1 MSARIL
7 VVDDIRANVDV
18 LEAKLSAEYYD
29 VLTATRGAKGYEM
42 ARREKPDIILLD
54 VMMPDLDGFEVCRRL
69 KADPETRHI
78 PVLMLTALEGRDD
91 RLRGLEVGAE
101 DFLSKPID
109 DVQLMA
115 RVKSLSRLKVV
126 IDELRSREASGRR
139 MGVIEARD
147 MADAA
152 LEVRAGG
159 QILVVDDNVR
169 QAARI
174 TAALKDSHHVSPIG
188 ADANGPPPDLI
199 IVSVH
204 ATTFDGLKVVAK
216 MRSSAVTRHLPIL
229 AVVEP
234 DDSRRAL
241 RALELGA
248 HDVITRPIDEDELR
262 ARVRTLIRRKRYMDA
277 LRNTLDQG
285 LELAVTDQLTGLY
298 NRRFMQGQL
307 APLVQR
313 AAHGG
318 EPVSIAL
325 ADIDFF
331 KRINDSYGHD
341 AGDAVLKEFA
351 LRFASNTRP
360 TDFACRLGGEEF
372 LVIMPATGGDVA
384 ALASERLRQQVAGTP
399 FRLREG
405 QGVEVTVSI
414 GVATAGPGDEGADD
428 LVKRAD
434 VALYQAKQEGR
445 NRVIGATAASVV
457 RREAVAAAF
466 SSAPYGRGPLT

>member
-7 VVDDIRANVDV
+7 VVDDIQANVDV

-29 VLTATRGAKGYEM
+29 VLTANRGAKGYEM

-78 PVLMLTALEGRDD
+78 PVLMLTALDGRDD

-139 MGVIEARD
+139 LGVIEGRD
-147 MADAA
+147 LADAA
-152 LEVRAGG
+152 LLGRVGG
-159 QILVVDDNVR
+159 DVLVVDDNVR

-174 TAALKDSHHVSPIG
+174 AAALKDGYRVSPIG
-188 ADANGPPPDLI
+188 ADSKGPPPDLI
-199 IVSVH
+199 IVSTH
-204 ATTFDGLKVVAK
+204 AKAFDGLKVIAK
-216 MRSSAVTRHLPIL
+216 MRSSAVMRHLPIL

-234 DDSRRAL
+234 DDPERAL

-262 ARVRTLIRRKRYMDA
+262 ARTRTLIRRKRYMDA

-298 NRRFMQGQL
+298 NRRFMQTQL
-307 APLVQR
+307 GPLVQR

-318 EPVSIAL
+318 EPVSVAL

-331 KRINDSYGHD
+331 KRINDTFGHD

-384 ALASERLRQQVAGTP
+384 ALAAERLRQQVAASP
-399 FRLREG
+399 FRLRDG
-405 QGVEVTVSI
+405 GGLDVTVSI
-414 GVATAGPGDEGADD
+414 GVATAGPEDQTADD
-428 LVKRAD
+428 LIKRAD
-434 VALYQAKQEGR
+434 LALYQAKSEGR
-445 NRVIGATAASVV
+445 NRVIGATAASLA
-457 RREAVAAAF
+457 RRETGLAAGLGA
-466 SSAPYGRGPLT
+466 S

>member
-7 VVDDIRANVDV
+7 VVDDIQANVDV

-29 VLTATRGAKGYEM
+29 VLTATRGAKGFEM

-78 PVLMLTALEGRDD
+78 PVLMLTALDGRDD

-139 MGVIEARD
+139 MGVIEGRD

-152 LEVRAGG
+152 LEVRTGG
-159 QILVVDDNVR
+159 QILVIDDNAR

-174 TAALKDSHHVSPIG
+174 TAALKESHRVNPIG
-188 ADANGPPPDLI
+188 AEANGPPPDLI
-199 IVSVH
+199 IVSIH
-204 ATTFDGLKVVAK
+204 AKAYDGLKVVAK
-216 MRSSAVTRHLPIL
+216 MRSSALMRHLPIL

-360 TDFACRLGGEEF
+360 TDFACRPGGEEF
-372 LVIMPATGGDVA
+372 LVIMPATAGDEA
-384 ALASERLRQQVAGTP
+384 ALAAERLRQQVAGTP
-399 FRLREG
+399 FRLRDG
-405 QGVEVTVSI
+405 RGIEVTVSI
-414 GVATAGPGDEGADD
+414 GVATAGPEDETADD
-428 LVKRAD
+428 LIKRAD
-434 VALYQAKQEGR
+434 IALYQAKQEGR
-445 NRVIGATAASVV
+445 NRVIGATTASLL
-457 RREAVAAAF
+457 RREAG
-466 SSAPYGRGPLT
+466 SAPALGAP